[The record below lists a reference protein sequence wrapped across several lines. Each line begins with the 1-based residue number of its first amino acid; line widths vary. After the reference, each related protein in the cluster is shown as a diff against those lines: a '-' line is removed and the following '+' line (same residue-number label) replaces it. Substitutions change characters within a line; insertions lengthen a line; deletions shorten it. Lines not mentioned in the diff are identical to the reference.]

1 MPRSLAPMQCTSIP
15 SSWCRWRNAAIFVFW
30 AQSGQQIGKSRTL
43 GQPKQRLLHQ
53 VIENLDWEMRGD
65 APMRLI
71 KKSTS
76 REKWLVLQYEIISIS
91 FSPVPLICCSF
102 AARKNQAWLH
112 RLHLP
117 QVVLVS
123 SREILKE
130 EFGRM
135 DHCSPHSR
143 DWMQC
148 FGFHVGLTMWFVW
161 FETANFAAACSPCRK
176 ITWALKTTVKRINLE
191 LCKWLGKKCH

>member
-1 MPRSLAPMQCTSIP
+1 MVQVAKCGDFRFLSTKWPANWQVQNTWTAKAATLASSHRKFRLRDARRCASLRS
-15 SSWCRWRNAAIFVFW
+15 R
-30 AQSGQQIGKSRTL
+30 
-43 GQPKQRLLHQ
+43 Q
-53 VIENLDWEMRGD
+53 VG
-65 APMRLI
+65 
-71 KKSTS
+71 
-76 REKWLVLQYEIISIS
+76 LVLQYEIISIS

-130 EFGRM
+130 EWMNGWRM

-161 FETANFAAACSPCRK
+161 FETANVAAACSPCRK